1 MKFIDSTMI
10 DVRAGKG
17 GDGIVSF
24 KSAKGAA
31 KLGPDGGDG
40 GRGGDIVLVGSRQLS
55 TLNSLRFRRKYQAED
70 GVKGG
75 TNACRGRC
83 GEPLDIPVPLG
94 TLVFDAET
102 GTQVGE
108 ILEDGQRLVVAH
120 GGRHGLGNI
129 HWLSPTHQAP
139 WEFRPGAK
147 GEEKQLRLE
156 LKLLADV
163 GLAGFPNA
171 GKSTLLS
178 VISAARP
185 KIADYPFTTLVPNL
199 GVVDFGREYFGEGI
213 VVADVPGLIEGP
225 SEGRG
230 LGHAFLRH
238 LERTRL
244 IVYVVDPLDPEREA
258 LAALAILEEEM
269 RNFSRELASKP
280 AIVVINK
287 IDLMDDEALAKV
299 RAGIEAR
306 GYEVLAISA
315 AQTRGLQALKYGLR
329 ELVLA
334 PQHVEESRV

>member
-1 MKFIDSTMI
+1 MKFIDSTII

-40 GRGGDIVLVGSRQLS
+40 GRGGDIVLVGNRQLS
-55 TLNSLRFRRKYQAED
+55 TLNSLRYRRKYQAED

-83 GEPLDIPVPLG
+83 GEALEIPVPLG
-94 TLVFDAET
+94 TIVFDSQT
-102 GTQVGE
+102 GAQVGE
-108 ILEDGQRLVVAH
+108 ILKDGERLVVAQ

-139 WEFRPGAK
+139 WEFRPGVK
-147 GEEKQLRLE
+147 GEEKELRLE

-199 GVVDFGREYFGEGI
+199 GVLDFGQEYFGQGV
-213 VVADVPGLIEGP
+213 VVADVPGLIEGA

-238 LERTRL
+238 LERTSL
-244 IVYVVDPLDPEREA
+244 VVYVVDPLDPEREA
-258 LAALAILEEEM
+258 LEALAILQEEM
-269 RNFSRELASKP
+269 RRFSPELAAKP
-280 AIVVINK
+280 VMVVINK

-299 RAGIEAR
+299 RAGIEAE
-306 GYEVLAISA
+306 GFEVLAVSA
-315 AQTRGLQALKYGLR
+315 AQGRGLQQLKYRLR
-329 ELVLA
+329 ELVLTSREG
-334 PQHVEESRV
+334 EEQRV

>member
-1 MKFIDSTMI
+1 MKFIDSTII

-17 GDGIVSF
+17 GDGLVSF
-24 KSAKGAA
+24 KSAKGVA
-31 KLGPDGGDG
+31 KMGADGGDG
-40 GRGGDIVLVGSRQLS
+40 GRGGDVVLVGNRQLS
-55 TLNSLRFRRKYQAED
+55 TLNSLRYRRKYEAED

-75 TNACRGRC
+75 PNACRGRC
-83 GEPLDIPVPLG
+83 GEPLPIPVPLG
-94 TLVFDAET
+94 TIVYDGQT
-102 GTQVGE
+102 GELVGE
-108 ILEDGQRLVVAH
+108 VLAEGQRVVVAQ
-120 GGRHGLGNI
+120 GGRHGLGNM

-139 WEFRPGAK
+139 WESRPGAK

-199 GVVDFGREYFGEGI
+199 GVVDFGRQYFGQGI
-213 VVADVPGLIEGP
+213 VVADVPGLIEGA

-244 IVYVVDPLDPEREA
+244 IVYVLDPLDPEREA
-258 LAALAILEEEM
+258 LAALATLRDEM
-269 RNFSRELASKP
+269 LRFSPELAAKP
-280 AIVVINK
+280 VLVVINK
-287 IDLMDDEALAKV
+287 IDLMDDEALAIV
-299 RAGIEAR
+299 EAAIRAE
-306 GYEVLAISA
+306 GYEVLAVSA
-315 AQTRGLQALKYGLR
+315 AQSRGLQALKYRLR
-329 ELVLA
+329 QLVIG
-334 PQHVEESRV
+334 EEVSEERRV